1 MKLTFAVLEKSFI
14 HLALIA
20 GFTGILGGYARCQG
34 QIAAAIAKPNA
45 STSQLDKAQ
54 QLNTRIHQL
63 YKQGQ
68 YANAI
73 PLAHSAV
80 KIHEKVLGS
89 EHPRTATSL
98 NNLALL
104 YLAHGQY
111 KESEILFQR
120 ALGIREKRLKS
131 DHPQIAATVNNLG
144 TAYRAQAKYHQAGQ
158 LFKRA
163 LELRQEILKAEHPA
177 ILQSLT
183 DLARLYQNRGD
194 YPNARL
200 LYRKDARRKLDTL
213 LESENLNLPKDL
225 RTVQRLLNR
234 AQEQEGAGNYAE
246 AERLRQQAL
255 AIPIAVSPTPRPES
269 DINGSVPDELA
280 LSDPLMLAEIY
291 NNLGLLEKAEGRSQ
305 QAETY
310 LRSAILLQKNAVGF
324 KHPDFATSL
333 HNLAE
338 LFSKQGD
345 YLKAEFIL
353 RCVLDVQKKN
363 FTPGAEEDL
372 KICGSEEEFKKLGDL
387 PDTVKHPN
395 VAKTLNNLAKLYSA
409 QGKYKIAE
417 PLYQK
422 TFEIRKDP
430 KVLGPNHPEVAV
442 TLHGLGELNLQQ
454 ENYGDAKH
462 YMDSAL
468 AIRKKA
474 VDNGSLDP
482 KSPDLARSYSG
493 LGEYHKARGNYPE
506 AESYFKQALDI
517 VEDLFGSDPV
527 VALALDILGDLE
539 QEQGNYEEAEDYHQR
554 SLKIRLASLGD
565 DHPDVAESYRNL
577 SWLALAQGETEQACC
592 QRQIAA
598 AIAYM
603 TKATEIEDKHLGSIL
618 TIGSET
624 RKRSYMETLA
634 ETTNGTVSLHVQYA
648 PDSPQAARL
657 ALTNVLRRKGRIL
670 DALAGSLK
678 LLRERLNDR
687 DRELLDELN
696 STRSQLANL
705 IYNPPSNEDN
715 VSKYKTRVAQL
726 KSKEEALAEKLAR
739 RSAEFAAQSE
749 PEITIESIQ
758 QLIPNNSALVEFV
771 SYRPVD
777 PQTKKFGEPRYV
789 AYIVHSQ
796 GELQWVELGDA
807 KEIDQA
813 VLEFRQSLREKSSN
827 VKTIAREVDFRVMQ
841 PIRQRLGDAQFVLV
855 APDSQLSLIP
865 FAALVDEGGR
875 YLVDRYNFN
884 YLSSGRDLLHL
895 KETTPSQESLI
906 LLADPNY
913 DFAEVTTVEENPPE
927 LPKPDL
933 RGLTDPSVTTWAAFA
948 RATLPFFSSAQA
960 RSRDLELLKFSEL
973 LGTAEE
979 EKGITKL
986 LPEFTVLTKK
996 KATENFV
1003 KELEQAPK
1011 ILHIATHGFFLET
1024 EPLPAPDRVENNT
1037 SLQDDFAFAVVP
1049 RTNASHKSKLR
1060 HLENPL
1066 IRSGIALAGFNKR
1079 QSGLEDGV
1087 LTALEAAGLNLGGTD
1102 LVVLSACETGL
1113 GDIANGEGVYG
1124 LRRAIAIAGSDSQ
1137 LMSLWKVSDEGTKDL
1152 MVEYYERLKEGVPRS
1167 EALRQVQSAML
1178 HSGNQQH
1185 PFFWAAFT
1193 PSGDWQPV
1201 FSRF

>member
-68 YANAI
+68 YTNAI

-89 EHPRTATSL
+89 EHPKTATSL

-120 ALGIREKRLKS
+120 ALEIREKRLKP

-144 TAYRAQAKYHQAGQ
+144 TAYRAQAKYRQAGH

-183 DLARLYQNRGD
+183 DLARLYQDRGN
-194 YPNARL
+194 YPSATL
-200 LYRKDARRKLDTL
+200 LYAKDARGKLDIL
-213 LESENLNLPKDL
+213 LESE
-225 RTVQRLLNR
+225 
-234 AQEQEGAGNYAE
+234 
-246 AERLRQQAL
+246 
-255 AIPIAVSPTPRPES
+255 S
-269 DINGSVPDELA
+269 DPDDSVPDELM
-280 LSDPLMLAEIY
+280 LSDELMVAEIY
-291 NNLGLLEKAEGRSQ
+291 NNLGLLQKAEGHELA
-305 QAETY
+305 AETHF
-310 LRSAILLQKNAVGF
+310 RSAILVQKNVVGF
-324 KHPDFATSL
+324 KHPNFATSL

-338 LFSKQGD
+338 LFSRQGD

-372 KICGSEEEFKKLGDL
+372 KICGSEEEFKKLKDL

-395 VAKTLNNLAKLYSA
+395 VAKTLNNLAELYSA

-417 PLYQK
+417 PLYKK
-422 TFEIRKDP
+422 TLAIREDP
-430 KVLGPNHPEVAV
+430 KVLGPNHPEVAK

-454 ENYGDAKH
+454 NNYGDAKH

-468 AIRKKA
+468 AIREKA
-474 VDNGSLDP
+474 KDDGVIARNH
-482 KSPDLARSYSG
+482 PDLAKSFTG

-517 VEDLFGSDPV
+517 VEDMFGSDPV

-554 SLKIRLASLGD
+554 ALTIRLESLGD
-565 DHPDVAESYRNL
+565 EHPDVAESYRNL
-577 SWLALAQGETEQACC
+577 SWLALAQGEID
-592 QRQIAA
+592 R

-670 DALAGSLK
+670 DALAGSLA

-715 VSKYKTRVAQL
+715 FPQYKTRVAQL
-726 KSKEEALAEKLAR
+726 KSKEEALAEKLAH

-777 PQTKKFGEPRYV
+777 PQTKKFGESRYV

-813 VLEFRQSLREKSSN
+813 VLEFRRSLREQSSN
-827 VKTIAREVDFRVMQ
+827 IETIAREVDFRVMQ
-841 PIRQRLGDAQFVLV
+841 PIRQRLGDAQFVLI

-895 KETTPSQESLI
+895 KETTPSQESLV
-906 LLADPNY
+906 LLADPDYNL
-913 DFAEVTTVEENPPE
+913 AEVTTVEENPPE
-927 LPKPDL
+927 LPKPDRRDL
-933 RGLTDPSVTTWAAFA
+933 DLADPSATTWAAFA
-948 RATLPFFSSAQA
+948 RATLPFFSSAHR
-960 RSRDLELLKFSEL
+960 RSRDLELLKFSGL
-973 LGTAEE
+973 LGTKEEAE
-979 EKGITKL
+979 GITQL
-986 LPEFTVLTKK
+986 LPEFTALTKT

-1003 KELEQAPK
+1003 KELQAPK

-1024 EPLPAPDRVENNT
+1024 EPLPFPDRVENKTLVKNDPV
-1037 SLQDDFAFAVVP
+1037 LAIEQRNNAP
-1049 RTNASHKSKLR
+1049 RKSKPR
-1060 HLENPL
+1060 YLENPL

-1079 QSGLEDGV
+1079 QSGSEDGV